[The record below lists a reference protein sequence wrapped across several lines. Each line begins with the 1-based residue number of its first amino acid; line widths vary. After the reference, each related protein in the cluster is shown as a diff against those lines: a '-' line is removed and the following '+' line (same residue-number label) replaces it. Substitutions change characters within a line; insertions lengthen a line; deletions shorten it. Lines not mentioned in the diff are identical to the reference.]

1 MTNRTAEP
9 AANRRTEP
17 EPSAMHAIVQNAH
30 GNADVLRLTQI
41 PKPTPGKEDVLV
53 RVSATSLHA
62 GDVILMKG
70 VR

>member
-1 MTNRTAEP
+1 
-9 AANRRTEP
+9 
-17 EPSAMHAIVQNAH
+17 MHAIVQNAH